1 MAVNPTTTTT
11 SRLLLL
17 PSAAAAAVH
26 GDLQVAAA
34 AALLPAA
41 GARASDGAAL
51 PVRDA
56 PPHRPHR
63 RLHRPH
69 HPLPPLLPLPPRP
82 PPLPSSLPPP
92 YLIPLLNSSS
102 STSSAVRSHSS
113 RFLSTASDGG
123 DFADGEESTGEAD
136 SDSDSSHPE
145 QVGRVCAA
153 IADVVAAG
161 AVDANLEAALTA
173 LSPPL
178 SEPLVLAVL
187 DRFRHA
193 HRPSYRFFRWAA
205 SAGGGEFAHT
215 SVTYCK
221 MVHIL
226 GKTRQFQSMVA
237 LIQEMGKEEGVLCM
251 DAFKIAIKSF
261 AAAGEIKNAVGVFE
275 MMRKHGFDDGVESF
289 NCLLVALA
297 QEGLGKEANQVFDR
311 MRDRYSPDL
320 RSYTALMLAWC
331 NARNLVEAGRVWNEM
346 LEKGMKPDVVVH
358 NTMIEG
364 LLRGQRRPEAVK
376 MFELMKAKGPAPN
389 VWTYTMLIRDHCKK
403 GKMDLA
409 MRCFQEMKDVGCQPD
424 VATYTCLLVG
434 YGNAKRMDRV
444 TALLE
449 EMTQKGCPP
458 DGRTYNA
465 LIKLLTNRSM
475 PDDAA
480 RIYKKMIK
488 KGLEPTIHTYNM
500 MMKSY
505 FLGGRNYM
513 MGCAVWEEMHQK
525 GICPDVNSYTVFI
538 NGHIRHGRPEEA
550 CKYIEEMIQKGMNAP
565 QIDYNKFAA
574 DFSKAGK
581 PDILYELAQKVK
593 FTGKFDASNVFHR
606 FVGFVNLCTKTTVN
620 GYSENLFG
628 YEAPCDYS
636 AFETRNGFIS
646 LNDTEFSSFGGR
658 KKNELMDGSKKKRMP
673 EFVESKYF
681 CAAARKRGYIH
692 NLPIENNATSLG
704 PPGIQEDSSTVCKV
718 VLQA

>member
-1 MAVNPTTTTT
+1 MET
-11 SRLLLL
+11 SKSPPLPFSPPREPSTATVLLC
-17 PSAAAAAVH
+17 PSH
-26 GDLQVAAA
+26 S
-34 AALLPAA
+34 LPAA
-41 GARASDGAAL
+41 
-51 PVRDA
+51 
-56 PPHRPHR
+56 
-63 RLHRPH
+63 
-69 HPLPPLLPLPPRP
+69 PLLAPLACRV
-82 PPLPSSLPPP
+82 
-92 YLIPLLNSSS
+92 
-102 STSSAVRSHSS
+102 ARC
-113 RFLSTASDGG
+113 LSTCSASEG
-123 DFADGEESTGEAD
+123 DDEEEGDPPAQA
-136 SDSDSSHPE
+136 DSSHPE
-145 QVGRVCAA
+145 HVGRVCAA

-161 AVDANLEAALTA
+161 SDANLEAALSA

-178 SEPLVLAVL
+178 SEALVLAVL
-187 DRFRHA
+187 DRFKHA
-193 HRPSYRFFRWAA
+193 HRPSHRFFRWAA
-205 SAGGGEFAHT
+205 ASGGFAHT
-215 SVTYCK
+215 SITYCK

-237 LIQEMGKEEGVLCM
+237 LIQEMGKEGALCM

-275 MMRKHGFDDGVESF
+275 MMKMHGFDDGVESF

-297 QEGLGKEANQVFDR
+297 QEGLGREAKQVFDR
-311 MRDRYSPDL
+311 MHDRYTPDL

-346 LEKGMKPDVVVH
+346 LENGLKPDVVVH

-389 VWTYTMLIRDHCKK
+389 VWTHTMLIRDHCKR
-403 GKMDLA
+403 GKMDMA
-409 MRCFQEMKDVGCQPD
+409 MRCFEEMQDVGCQPD

-465 LIKLLTNRSM
+465 LIKLLTNRNM

-513 MGCAVWEEMHQK
+513 MGCAVWEEMHRK

-550 CKYIEEMIQKGMNAP
+550 CKYIEEMIQKGMKAP

-593 FTGKFDASNVFHR
+593 FTGKFDASNVFHQWAER
-606 FVGFVNLCTKTTVN
+606 MKNRVKRTVPN
-620 GYSENLFG
+620 
-628 YEAPCDYS
+628 P
-636 AFETRNGFIS
+636 
-646 LNDTEFSSFGGR
+646 TES
-658 KKNELMDGSKKKRMP
+658 RM
-673 EFVESKYF
+673 F
-681 CAAARKRGYIH
+681 
-692 NLPIENNATSLG
+692 
-704 PPGIQEDSSTVCKV
+704 
-718 VLQA
+718 

>member
-1 MAVNPTTTTT
+1 MAVKPKPTTA
-11 SRLLLL
+11 
-17 PSAAAAAVH
+17 SAATAAVLN
-26 GDLQVAAA
+26 GDHQVAAA
-34 AALLPAA
+34 LLAAA
-41 GARASDGAAL
+41 GALRGHGDAV
-51 PVRDA
+51 PVYGA
-56 PPHRPHR
+56 PPPRPNRCLHRPHR
-63 RLHRPH
+63 
-69 HPLPPLLPLPPRP
+69 PLPPLLPHPSRPPRR
-82 PPLPSSLPPP
+82 PSPLPPP
-92 YLIPLLNSSS
+92 RLTAGCGGRSHRGEGLLSSGALPLLSARSRS
-102 STSSAVRSHSS
+102 LPCSSARAQSACSAADAPLRLPTM
-113 RFLSTASDGG
+113 RFLSTSSVSEDEEGG
-123 DFADGEESTGEAD
+123 S
-136 SDSDSSHPE
+136 PE
-145 QVGRVCAA
+145 QEAAGSSNPEDVGRVCAA

-161 AVDANLEAALTA
+161 ANLEAALSS

-187 DRFRHA
+187 DRFKHA
-193 HRPSYRFFRWAA
+193 HKPSHRFFRWAA
-205 SAGGGEFAHT
+205 ASGGFAHT
-215 SVTYCK
+215 ATTYCK

-226 GKTRQFQSMVA
+226 GKARQFESMVA
-237 LIQEMGKEEGVLCM
+237 LIQEMGSVGALCM

-275 MMRKHGFDDGVESF
+275 MMRKHGVDDGVESF
-289 NCLLVALA
+289 NCLLIALA
-297 QEGLGKEANQVFDR
+297 QEGLGREARKVFDKLH
-311 MRDRYSPDL
+311 DRYTLDL

-331 NARNLVEAGRVWNEM
+331 NAKNLVEAGRVWNEM
-346 LEKGMKPDVVVH
+346 LEKGMKPDAVVH

-376 MFELMKAKGPAPN
+376 MFELMKANGPAPN
-389 VWTYTMLIRDHCKK
+389 VWTYTMLIRDHCKR
-403 GKMDLA
+403 GKMDMA
-409 MRCFQEMKDVGCQPD
+409 MRCFEQMQEAGMQPD

-444 TALLE
+444 TAVLE

-465 LIKLLTNRSM
+465 LIKLLTNRNM

-505 FLGGRNYM
+505 FLGGRNYA
-513 MGCAVWEEMHQK
+513 MGCAVWEEMHRK

-550 CKYIEEMIQKGMNAP
+550 CKYIEEMINKGMKAP

-593 FTGKFDASNVFHR
+593 FAGNFDVSNVFHQWAER
-606 FVGFVNLCTKTTVN
+606 MKGRINRTVPN
-620 GYSENLFG
+620 QTGN
-628 YEAPCDYS
+628 
-636 AFETRNGFIS
+636 
-646 LNDTEFSSFGGR
+646 
-658 KKNELMDGSKKKRMP
+658 RM
-673 EFVESKYF
+673 F
-681 CAAARKRGYIH
+681 
-692 NLPIENNATSLG
+692 
-704 PPGIQEDSSTVCKV
+704 
-718 VLQA
+718 

>member
-1 MAVNPTTTTT
+1 MAVKPIPPT
-11 SRLLLL
+11 
-17 PSAAAAAVH
+17 AAALH
-26 GDLQVAAA
+26 GDQKVA
-34 AALLPAA
+34 AALLAAA
-41 GARASDGAAL
+41 GALRGDGDAL
-51 PVRDA
+51 PVPGA
-56 PPHRPHR
+56 LHPRPHR

-69 HPLPPLLPLPPRP
+69 CPLPPLLPHPSRP
-82 PPLPSSLPPP
+82 PHLSPPVPPP
-92 YLIPLLNSSS
+92 YLTSSS
-102 STSSAVRSHSS
+102 SGAGIHRGAGVAQFPSCAIRPLLARSRALPGSPLLAPQAFWVADALFGFPAARCLSTSTSSGDEDSESGSLEQDAVAASS
-113 RFLSTASDGG
+113 ATEDVA
-123 DFADGEESTGEAD
+123 
-136 SDSDSSHPE
+136 
-145 QVGRVCAA
+145 RVCVA

-161 AVDANLEAALTA
+161 ADANLEAALSA

-178 SEPLVLAVL
+178 SEELVLAVL
-187 DRFRHA
+187 DRFKHA
-193 HRPSYRFFRWAA
+193 HKPSHRFFRWAA
-205 SAGGGEFAHT
+205 TSGGFVHT
-215 SVTYCK
+215 TITYCK

-226 GKTRQFQSMVA
+226 GKARQFESMVA
-237 LIQEMGKEEGVLCM
+237 LIQEMGKAGALSM

-261 AAAGEIKNAVGVFE
+261 CAAGEIKNAVGVFE
-275 MMRKHGFDDGVESF
+275 LMRKNGFDDGVESF

-297 QEGLGKEANQVFDR
+297 QEGLGKEARQVFDK
-311 MRDRYSPDL
+311 MRDRYIPDL
-320 RSYTALMLAWC
+320 RSYTALVMAWC

-376 MFELMKAKGPAPN
+376 MFELMKAKGPPPN
-389 VWTYTMLIRDHCKK
+389 VWTYTMLIRDHCKR
-403 GKMDLA
+403 GKMDMA
-409 MRCFQEMKDVGCQPD
+409 MWCFEEMQEARCQPD

-444 TALLE
+444 TAVLE

-458 DGRTYNA
+458 DARTYNA
-465 LIKLLTNRSM
+465 LIKLLTNRNMS
-475 PDDAA
+475 DDAA

-505 FLGGRNYM
+505 FLRGRNYA

-550 CKYIEEMIQKGMNAP
+550 CRYIEEMINKGMKAP

-593 FTGKFDASNVFHR
+593 FAGNFDVSNVFHQWAEKMKNR
-606 FVGFVNLCTKTTVN
+606 VKRTVPN
-620 GYSENLFG
+620 QTGN
-628 YEAPCDYS
+628 
-636 AFETRNGFIS
+636 
-646 LNDTEFSSFGGR
+646 
-658 KKNELMDGSKKKRMP
+658 RM
-673 EFVESKYF
+673 F
-681 CAAARKRGYIH
+681 
-692 NLPIENNATSLG
+692 
-704 PPGIQEDSSTVCKV
+704 
-718 VLQA
+718 

>member
-1 MAVNPTTTTT
+1 MVVAVKPKAATTTT
-11 SRLLLL
+11 SLLLT
-17 PSAAAAAVH
+17 AAAVH
-26 GDLQVAAA
+26 GDLQVATAV
-34 AALLPAA
+34 ALLPAA
-41 GARASDGAAL
+41 GTLRGDSAPL
-51 PVRDA
+51 PVRDV
-56 PPHRPHR
+56 PPPRPHR
-63 RLHRPH
+63 WLHRTH
-69 HPLPPLLPLPPRP
+69 GPLPPLLPLPCRP
-82 PPLPSSLPPP
+82 PPLPSAVPPP
-92 YLIPLLNSSS
+92 HLTDRRGLLPLLLS
-102 STSSAVRSHSS
+102 VRSHPLF
-113 RFLSTASDGG
+113 RAARYLSTCSASDGDEEEVVG
-123 DFADGEESTGEAD
+123 DSPPRADP
-136 SDSDSSHPE
+136 SHPE
-145 QVGRVCAA
+145 HVGRVCAA

-161 AVDANLEAALTA
+161 ADANLEAALTA

-178 SEPLVLAVL
+178 SEALVLAVL
-187 DRFRHA
+187 DRFKHA
-193 HRPSYRFFRWAA
+193 HRPSHRFFRWAA
-205 SAGGGEFAHT
+205 ASGGFAHT
-215 SVTYCK
+215 SITYCK

-226 GKTRQFQSMVA
+226 GKTRQFHSMVA
-237 LIQEMGKEEGVLCM
+237 LIQEMGKEGALCM

-275 MMRKHGFDDGVESF
+275 MMKTHGFDDGVESF

-297 QEGLGKEANQVFDR
+297 QEGLGREANQVFDR
-311 MRDRYSPDL
+311 MRNRYTPDL

-346 LEKGMKPDVVVH
+346 LENGMKPDVVVH

-403 GKMDLA
+403 GKMDMA
-409 MRCFQEMKDVGCQPD
+409 MRCFEEMQDVGCEPD

-449 EMTQKGCPP
+449 EMTEKGCPP

-465 LIKLLTNRSM
+465 LIKLLTNRNM

-538 NGHIRHGRPEEA
+538 NGHIRHGRPKEA
-550 CKYIEEMIQKGMNAP
+550 CKYIEEMIQKGMKAP

-593 FTGKFDASNVFHR
+593 FTGKFDASNVFHHWAER
-606 FVGFVNLCTKTTVN
+606 
-620 GYSENLFG
+620 
-628 YEAPCDYS
+628 
-636 AFETRNGFIS
+636 
-646 LNDTEFSSFGGR
+646 
-658 KKNELMDGSKKKRMP
+658 MKKRVKQTVP
-673 EFVESKYF
+673 NQTES
-681 CAAARKRGYIH
+681 RT
-692 NLPIENNATSLG
+692 L
-704 PPGIQEDSSTVCKV
+704 
-718 VLQA
+718 

>member
-1 MAVNPTTTTT
+1 MAVNRKAAT
-11 SRLLLL
+11 SACLL
-17 PSAAAAAVH
+17 PAAAAASAVH
-26 GDLQVAAA
+26 GDVQVPAFR
-34 AALLPAA
+34 LLAAA
-41 GARASDGAAL
+41 GALRGDGAPV
-51 PVRDA
+51 PVRDT
-56 PPHRPHR
+56 PPPRPHR
-63 RLHRPH
+63 RLYRPH
-69 HPLPPLLPLPPRP
+69 GPLPPLLPLPYRS
-82 PPLPSSLPPP
+82 PPLPSPLPPSDLTGGAVHHRGAGP
-92 YLIPLLNSSS
+92 GLLPVLSARSRS
-102 STSSAVRSHSS
+102 VLAPPACGAAGAHSTFLAARCLSTSSA
-113 RFLSTASDGG
+113 SDGDDEEG
-123 DFADGEESTGEAD
+123 DTPSQA
-136 SDSDSSHPE
+136 DSSHPE
-145 QVGRVCAA
+145 HVGRVCAA
-153 IADVVAAG
+153 IADVVTAG
-161 AVDANLEAALTA
+161 ADANLEAALSA

-178 SEPLVLAVL
+178 SEALVVAVL
-187 DRFRHA
+187 DRFKHA
-193 HRPSYRFFRWAA
+193 HRPSHRFFRWAA
-205 SAGGGEFAHT
+205 ASGGFPHT
-215 SVTYCK
+215 SITYCK

-226 GKTRQFQSMVA
+226 GKARQFQSMVA
-237 LIQEMGKEEGVLCM
+237 LVQEMGKEGALCM
-251 DAFKIAIKSF
+251 DAFKIAIRSF

-275 MMRKHGFDDGVESF
+275 MMKVHGFGDGVESF
-289 NCLLVALA
+289 NCLLIALA
-297 QEGLGKEANQVFDR
+297 QDGLGREAKQVFDR
-311 MRDRYSPDL
+311 MRDRYTPDL

-389 VWTYTMLIRDHCKK
+389 VWTYTMLIRDHCKR
-403 GKMDLA
+403 GKMDMA
-409 MRCFQEMKDVGCQPD
+409 MRCFEEMQGVGCQPD

-434 YGNAKRMDRV
+434 YGNTKRMDRV

-465 LIKLLTNRSM
+465 LIKLLTNRNM

-525 GICPDVNSYTVFI
+525 AICPDVNSYTVFI

-581 PDILYELAQKVK
+581 PDMLYELAQKVK
-593 FTGKFDASNVFHR
+593 FTGKFDVSNVIHQWADR
-606 FVGFVNLCTKTTVN
+606 MKNRVKRTVPNQTK
-620 GYSENLFG
+620 
-628 YEAPCDYS
+628 
-636 AFETRNGFIS
+636 I
-646 LNDTEFSSFGGR
+646 
-658 KKNELMDGSKKKRMP
+658 RM
-673 EFVESKYF
+673 F
-681 CAAARKRGYIH
+681 
-692 NLPIENNATSLG
+692 
-704 PPGIQEDSSTVCKV
+704 
-718 VLQA
+718 

>member
-1 MAVNPTTTTT
+1 MWGEV
-11 SRLLLL
+11 RFHLLGIRRRRGGGGGGGGL
-17 PSAAAAAVH
+17 
-26 GDLQVAAA
+26 
-34 AALLPAA
+34 A
-41 GARASDGAAL
+41 GACGLEPPGARGAGVRGHRGRRRGGRGRGADAS
-51 PVRDA
+51 
-56 PPHRPHR
+56 
-63 RLHRPH
+63 
-69 HPLPPLLPLPPRP
+69 
-82 PPLPSSLPPP
+82 
-92 YLIPLLNSSS
+92 
-102 STSSAVRSHSS
+102 
-113 RFLSTASDGG
+113 
-123 DFADGEESTGEAD
+123 
-136 SDSDSSHPE
+136 
-145 QVGRVCAA
+145 
-153 IADVVAAG
+153 
-161 AVDANLEAALTA
+161 LEAALTA

-178 SEPLVLAVL
+178 SETLVLAVL
-187 DRFRHA
+187 DRFKHA
-193 HRPSYRFFRWAA
+193 HRPSHRFFRWAA
-205 SAGGGEFAHT
+205 AAAAASGGFAHT
-215 SVTYCK
+215 TITYCK

-226 GKTRQFQSMVA
+226 GKARQFQSMVA
-237 LIQEMGKEEGVLCM
+237 LIQEMGKEGALCM

-275 MMRKHGFDDGVESF
+275 MMRTHGFDDGVESF

-297 QEGLGKEANQVFDR
+297 QEGLGREANQVFDR
-311 MRDRYSPDL
+311 MRDRYAPDL

-346 LEKGMKPDVVVH
+346 LENGLKPDVVVH

-389 VWTYTMLIRDHCKK
+389 VWTYTMLIRDHCKR
-403 GKMDLA
+403 GKMDMA
-409 MRCFQEMKDVGCQPD
+409 MRCFEEMQDVGCQPD

-465 LIKLLTNRSM
+465 LIKLLTNRNM

-513 MGCAVWEEMHQK
+513 MGCAVWEEMHRK

-550 CKYIEEMIQKGMNAP
+550 CKYIEEMIQKGMKTP

-593 FTGKFDASNVFHR
+593 FTGKFDASNVFHQWAER
-606 FVGFVNLCTKTTVN
+606 
-620 GYSENLFG
+620 
-628 YEAPCDYS
+628 
-636 AFETRNGFIS
+636 
-646 LNDTEFSSFGGR
+646 
-658 KKNELMDGSKKKRMP
+658 MKKRVKRNVP
-673 EFVESKYF
+673 NQTESRTF
-681 CAAARKRGYIH
+681 
-692 NLPIENNATSLG
+692 
-704 PPGIQEDSSTVCKV
+704 
-718 VLQA
+718 